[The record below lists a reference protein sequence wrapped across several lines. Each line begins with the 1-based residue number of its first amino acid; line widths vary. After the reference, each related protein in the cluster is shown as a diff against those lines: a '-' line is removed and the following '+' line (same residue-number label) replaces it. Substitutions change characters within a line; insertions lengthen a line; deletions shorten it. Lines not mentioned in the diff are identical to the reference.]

1 MGQDGWRRSDAWIF
15 VAVVMANGAGRHM
28 RSATTRRPEG
38 VRLADVLSM
47 ADHLRQSLPD
57 RREVEEAV
65 RRLTGAGLI
74 TVGDG
79 RSGWARSTACSRGC
93 NAARYRSTPT
103 GLSTT
108 PTTRPRSSNTRAAS
122 NPPKTESAGQAG
134 DQVVDQRGGPGR
146 IVGER
151 TETVVGRERRQGDDA
166 GHHDGGAEGRAAR

>member
-79 RSGWARSTACSRGC
+79 WFRVTPAGELLWRSRPVGMGAVDSLFARLQRRPLPVDADWTLNDADH
-93 NAARYRSTPT
+93 AAAILEYAGRVEPT
-103 GLSTT
+103 
-108 PTTRPRSSNTRAAS
+108 
-122 NPPKTESAGQAG
+122 E
-134 DQVVDQRGGPGR
+134 D
-146 IVGER
+146 
-151 TETVVGRERRQGDDA
+151 
-166 GHHDGGAEGRAAR
+166 